1 MKLENILMSFKKFFS
16 NKNTVT
22 IIGVLVGILILY
34 LGYNWRVK
42 QAITPISVP
51 YAKVEISSR
60 TLITSDMIGYTQV
73 PKSMAN
79 ASKNLVTNSGLVVG
93 KYVSYGSTIPA
104 NSLFYSE
111 ALMSAEEQ
119 PDSAF
124 ADIPDGY
131 TIYSLGVNT
140 HTTYGNSIY
149 PGNYIDL
156 YLKAI
161 DDTGKIIYAKL
172 IESIEV
178 LAVKDSNGEH
188 VFESTVETRSPAEL
202 LFAVPDD
209 MYLLLM
215 KAEYIT
221 TNQVE
226 VVPVPRNAAY
236 SANPGETL
244 VKSSYLKEF
253 ILAKTTYV
261 PEDVTTNPTTETT
274 DTTNTPTTET
284 TTTN

>member
-34 LGYNWRVK
+34 LGYKRRVK
-42 QAITPISVP
+42 QAITPISVPP

-79 ASKNLVTNSGLVVG
+79 ASRDLVTNSGLVVG

-124 ADIPDGY
+124 ADIHDGY

-140 HTTYGNSIY
+140 HTTYEVILFIQ
-149 PGNYIDL
+149 GNYIDL

-161 DDTGKIIYAKL
+161 DDLGKIIYAKL

-209 MYLLLM
+209 ILLF
-215 KAEYIT
+215 Y
-221 TNQVE
+221 
-226 VVPVPRNAAY
+226 
-236 SANPGETL
+236 
-244 VKSSYLKEF
+244 
-253 ILAKTTYV
+253 
-261 PEDVTTNPTTETT
+261 
-274 DTTNTPTTET
+274 
-284 TTTN
+284 